1 MSMHVAQV
9 NFLPAPADIPPEALP
24 ERWSTLGL
32 VADAVASA
40 GTKVSVVQVAPYQH
54 RMTRGAVDYHFVPA
68 PADDGGRRVAT
79 VLGDLGV
86 DVLHANGLGFARQ
99 AHEVSRHRPDLPI
112 VFQDHADRAPPW
124 WRRAQWRRWYAVATG
139 VSFTAPELARPFI
152 DAKLFGPRT
161 LQFSIPESSCLF
173 NPGSREAARME
184 THMHGDPCLLWIGHL
199 VPGKDPLTMLEG
211 VAQACERL
219 PDIHVW
225 CVFGTSPLLGQMQ
238 RRIAADPRL
247 TGRVHLMGSVPHA
260 RIERLMQAADI
271 FVSASH
277 REGSGYAL
285 LEAMACGTVPVVTDI
300 PSFGAITGH
309 GAVGRLWPV
318 EDPARLADALVAVA
332 TDSTAR
338 RAVRARFDEELSP
351 TVLGRRWTDAYAQVI
366 GASRAGTS

>member
-1 MSMHVAQV
+1 MHVAQV
-9 NFLPAPADIPPEALP
+9 NFLPAPADIPPEALLAQ
-24 ERWSTLGL
+24 WNTLGD

-40 GTKVSVVQVAPYQH
+40 GTRVSVVQVAPYQH
-54 RMTRGAVDYHFVPA
+54 RMTRGAVDYHFVPT
-68 PADDGGRRVAT
+68 PADDGGRRMAT

-86 DVLHANGLGFARQ
+86 DVVHANGLGFARQ

-124 WRRAQWRRWYAVATG
+124 WRRAQWRRWYAVAAG
-139 VSFTAPELARPFI
+139 VSFTAPELARPYI
-152 DAKLFGPRT
+152 DAKLFGPGT
-161 LQFSIPESSCLF
+161 LQFAIPESSCLF
-173 NPGSREAARME
+173 NPGSREAARVE

-211 VAQACERL
+211 VARASEQL

-225 CVFGTSPLLGQMQ
+225 CAFGTSPLLGQMQ

-277 REGSGYAL
+277 RESSGYAL

-300 PSFGAITGH
+300 PSFRAVTGH
-309 GAVGRLWPV
+309 GAVGRLWPAG
-318 EDPARLADALVAVA
+318 DAARLADALVAAA
-332 TDSTAR
+332 TGAPAR
-338 RAVRARFDEELSP
+338 RAVRARFDEALSP
-351 TVLGRRWTDAYAQVI
+351 AVLGRRWTDAYTRVI
-366 GASRAGTS
+366 EASRAGPS

>member
-1 MSMHVAQV
+1 MHVAQV
-9 NFLPAPADIPPEALP
+9 NFLSAPADIPPEALP
-24 ERWSTLGL
+24 DRWSTLGL

-54 RMTRGAVDYHFVPA
+54 QMTRGAVDYHFVPTT
-68 PADDGGRRVAT
+68 ADDGGRRVAT

-86 DVLHANGLGFARQ
+86 DVVHANGLGFARQ

-124 WRRAQWRRWYAVATG
+124 WRRAQWRRWYTVAAG

-173 NPGSREAARME
+173 NPGSREAARVE
-184 THMHGDPCLLWIGHL
+184 TRMHGDPCLLWIGHL
-199 VPGKDPLTMLEG
+199 VPGKDPLAMLEG
-211 VAQACERL
+211 VAQASERL
-219 PDIHVW
+219 PDLHVW
-225 CVFGTSPLLGQMQ
+225 CVFGTSPLLEQMQ
-238 RRIAADPRL
+238 RRIASDPRL

-277 REGSGYAL
+277 RESSGYAL
-285 LEAMACGTVPVVTDI
+285 LEAMACGTIPVVTDI
-300 PSFGAITGH
+300 PSFRAITAH

-318 EDPARLADALVAVA
+318 GDPARLADALVAVA
-332 TDSTAR
+332 TGAPAR
-338 RAVRARFDEELSP
+338 RAVRSLFDEGLSP
-351 TVLGRRWTDAYAQVI
+351 AMLGRRWTDAYAQVI
-366 GASRAGTS
+366 QASGEGTS